1 MAQVD
6 SFFTIQYWMVSEL
19 KLKGL
24 ERDIYAI
31 IFGFCQNE
39 EYHKISL
46 DYFADWTNTTTR
58 SCITAISSLQKK
70 KLISVRNVPGKS
82 SYYNINPNAVKDAIR
97 SAYDKKAVRRPEPE
111 KNNSLVK
118 NTIEEVKA
126 TPPASQKIRDDEM
139 LSGFKS
145 REELRDF
152 LMNSD
157 WTYHGKK

>member
-1 MAQVD
+1 
-6 SFFTIQYWMVSEL
+6 MVSEL

-39 EYHKISL
+39 EYHKIYL
-46 DYFADWTNTTTR
+46 NYFMDWTNSTSR
-58 SCITAISSLQKK
+58 GCRKAINSLVTKN
-70 KLISVRNVPGKS
+70 LILVRACPGKA

-126 TPPASQKIRDDEM
+126 TPPTSQKIRDDEM